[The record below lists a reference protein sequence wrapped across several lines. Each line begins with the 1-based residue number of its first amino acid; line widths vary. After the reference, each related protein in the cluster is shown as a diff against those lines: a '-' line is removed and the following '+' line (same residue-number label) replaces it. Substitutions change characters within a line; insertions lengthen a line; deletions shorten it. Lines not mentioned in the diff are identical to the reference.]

1 MSNEKMRVL
10 DLLDAGKIT
19 ADEAAKLIEAIG
31 TSYSFMSRDARDN
44 VEEKLNSFTKEVT
57 KFAKEVGC
65 KVQDLYKEVEPKVKK
80 ASQNALEKCA
90 AALDNLAHNVGESL
104 EENCCEG
111 EECCCDEEKA
121 ENENK
126 KN

>member
-19 ADEAAKLIEAIG
+19 ADEAAKLIESIG
-31 TSYSFMSRDARDN
+31 ASYSFMSRDARDN
-44 VEEKLNSFTKEVT
+44 VEEKLHSFTKEVT

-90 AALDNLAHNVGESL
+90 AALDNLAHNVGESI
-104 EENCCEG
+104 EGNCCAD
-111 EECCCDEEKA
+111 EECCCDEEK
-121 ENENK
+121 EDKSN
-126 KN
+126 